1 MVEDPLKL
9 KALTNTVRLSALVD
23 ERLAFTMRVAT
34 RRNGIGRYHL
44 AGSDVVV
51 HVRHGTADLVVL
63 DELFRQ
69 RHYAAP
75 APVEEFLQQAE
86 PPLRVVDLG
95 ANIGLFGALVRREYP
110 GSRVV
115 AFEPDPANAAVH
127 RRSIEANGDG
137 WTLLEAC
144 AATEDGTVPFA
155 ADAFTA
161 SHIESLANEH
171 ELVAALDVFPFL
183 DDVDLL
189 KIDIEGSEWA
199 ILSDVRFTSDVAKAI
214 ALEYHPHG
222 CPAEDAQEHALAL
235 LRQAGYE
242 TAVSSFPLPPGHGVL
257 WGWRSA

>member
-1 MVEDPLKL
+1 
-9 KALTNTVRLSALVD
+9 
-23 ERLAFTMRVAT
+23 
-34 RRNGIGRYHL
+34 
-44 AGSDVVV
+44 
-51 HVRHGTADLVVL
+51 
-63 DELFRQ
+63 
-69 RHYAAP
+69 
-75 APVEEFLQQAE
+75 
-86 PPLRVVDLG
+86 
-95 ANIGLFGALVRREYP
+95 
-110 GSRVV
+110 
-115 AFEPDPANAAVH
+115 VH

-137 WTLLEAC
+137 DRWTLLEAC

-161 SHIESLANEH
+161 SHVESLAKGH
-171 ELVAALDVFPFL
+171 GLVAALDVFPFL